1 MPQLRPRREAFCRNI
16 LKSVKDGT
24 SIAQCYERAGYKTSG
39 HASEA
44 NASRLL
50 KDAEIKQ
57 RIDELARPAVQKTR
71 ISVESLL
78 SELETTIADARAAK
92 QNTVVVQALTLS
104 AKLVGPL
111 KEKVEIEHNYGGD
124 REQILSRLEQ
134 RHGREAMD
142 VLRAALDKA
151 DYATPLI
158 EKRPRHE
165 IETTGRSEAD
175 IALEDVRPRK

>member
-1 MPQLRPRREAFCRNI
+1 MALPSP
-16 LKSVKDGT
+16 S
-24 SIAQCYERAGYKTSG
+24 ERAGYKTSG
-39 HASEA
+39 HGSEVA
-44 NASRLL
+44 ASRLL
-50 KDAEIKQ
+50 KDVEVKG
-57 RIDELARPAVQKTR
+57 RLDELARPAVQKTR

-104 AKLVGPL
+104 AKLVGLL
-111 KEKVEIEHNYGGD
+111 KEKVVIEHNYGGD

-151 DYATPLI
+151 DFATPLI

-165 IETTGRSEAD
+165 IEASDRSEVNAM
-175 IALEDVRPRK
+175 LEDVRPRK